1 MGLDMYAISAP
12 KEVAG
17 DQQVGIRPGDIPVE
31 KLAYWRK
38 FNQLHGWME
47 DLYRAKGGTE
57 EFNCTTVR
65 LESEDLDR
73 LEIWLKEDPKESR
86 PGFFFGSGQI
96 YPEDIED
103 TEKFIKDAR
112 QALSD
117 GRVVLYDSWW

>member
-1 MGLDMYAISAP
+1 MYAISAP

-17 DQQVGIRPGDIPVE
+17 DQQVDIRLGDTPVK

-47 DLYRAKGGTE
+47 DLYRAKGGTQDT
-57 EFNCTTVR
+57 FNCATVR

-86 PGFFFGSGQI
+86 PGFFFGNGSI
-96 YPEDIED
+96 YPEDIRD
-103 TEKFIKDAR
+103 TKEFIQKAR

-117 GRVVLYDSWW
+117 GKVVLYDSWW